1 MITRHEIQR
10 MGEGMEYLGWQPH
23 HIMHGETD
31 QSALAMFRNAKKDPA
46 NIWNQ
51 FRLVRI
57 TEEVIDDEADHD
69 GVPWVQ
75 I

>member
-1 MITRHEIQR
+1 
-10 MGEGMEYLGWQPH
+10 
-23 HIMHGETD
+23 MHGETD